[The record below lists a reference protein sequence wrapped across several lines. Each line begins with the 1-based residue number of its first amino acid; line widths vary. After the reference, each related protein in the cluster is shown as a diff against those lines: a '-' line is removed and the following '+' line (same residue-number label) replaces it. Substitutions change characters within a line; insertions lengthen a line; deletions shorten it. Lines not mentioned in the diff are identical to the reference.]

1 MLSGMDNC
9 TESTDVDDEATDSN
23 HEARKILEDS
33 YCFSHHTKAALLGA
47 YFYGHLA
54 QFIFIFLAH
63 RIGYTAVTRVA
74 IFLCGALQIVF
85 PVCLLVSPYL
95 NVGLQGLRGAIAG
108 VIVPHI
114 MDFVRKWGLSETE
127 TKRFIS
133 VIGVIIIVGASF
145 GPTIAGTVGGRLG
158 WEYYFYISG
167 AVYFFMLVIMLLFI
181 PSSPLEAYLMSDE
194 EKNSFKNKIN
204 VSTRDTERT
213 IISDSKSQEQDSK
226 SQEQDSKTQEQDSK
240 TQEQDS
246 KNESSADKIIPEN
259 NYQVELEKTPVSE
272 IEELS
277 QPQQRNDRVNGDS
290 YISHSPDGNAVV
302 ELQGNAPFD
311 RENSKINGLV
321 HHDNQGNQKK
331 EETDRASLKD
341 IFSRT
346 YLYAFCVYAFCSSFT
361 YYTSIMTAPFYL
373 REVLGASL
381 DLIALWSS
389 IMGMAGQSTLTF
401 YKPRHDESCMLL
413 RNLKTGNRISTKISC
428 DYNFTNPVII
438 YYIYTENS
446 STCQIFILF
455 TILIPKNNGAILACY

>member
-63 RIGYTAVTRVA
+63 RIGYTTVTRVA

-226 SQEQDSKTQEQDSK
+226 SQEQD
-240 TQEQDS
+240 

-438 YYIYTENS
+438 YLIYTENS